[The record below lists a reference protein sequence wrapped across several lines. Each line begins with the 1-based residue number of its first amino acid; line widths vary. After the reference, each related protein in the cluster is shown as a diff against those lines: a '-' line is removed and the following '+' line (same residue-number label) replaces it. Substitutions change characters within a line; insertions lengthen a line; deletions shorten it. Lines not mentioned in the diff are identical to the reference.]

1 MNYILVWETQCTHY
15 KNVIAIDFAPFDNQE
30 KLTVIKTIKSKLA
43 LGGDE
48 IQTHVKLLHENLS
61 ALGHT
66 MTDHN
71 EEHKIAHKNTK
82 IFLKAACSNMTV

>member
-71 EEHKIAHKNTK
+71 EEHKTLANCTQKYQD
-82 IFLKAACSNMTV
+82 LSQSGML